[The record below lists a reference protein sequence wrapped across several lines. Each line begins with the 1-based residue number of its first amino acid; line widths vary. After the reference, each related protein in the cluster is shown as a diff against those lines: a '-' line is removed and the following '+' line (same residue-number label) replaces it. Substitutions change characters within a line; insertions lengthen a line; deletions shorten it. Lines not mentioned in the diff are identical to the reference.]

1 MVDHRTFVSRVSAT
15 HFTLTRVM
23 CGGLTCHVHSHGWNW
38 SRRSCS
44 HWGCGQQVGV
54 LGPIWLHTDFL
65 RLGTVFPNVFSVSVL
80 QIHELLVT
88 LREAL
93 VLEVDGSSAT

>member
-1 MVDHRTFVSRVSAT
+1 MADHRTLVSRVSTA

-23 CGGLTCHVHSHGWNW
+23 YGGLICHIRSHGWNW
-38 SRRSCS
+38 SGRSRS
-44 HWGCGQQVGV
+44 HRGCGQQVGV
-54 LGPIWLHTDFL
+54 LGPVWSHTDVL
-65 RLGTVFPNVFSVSVL
+65 RLGTVFPDVFSVSVL
-80 QIHELLVT
+80 QIHELLVI